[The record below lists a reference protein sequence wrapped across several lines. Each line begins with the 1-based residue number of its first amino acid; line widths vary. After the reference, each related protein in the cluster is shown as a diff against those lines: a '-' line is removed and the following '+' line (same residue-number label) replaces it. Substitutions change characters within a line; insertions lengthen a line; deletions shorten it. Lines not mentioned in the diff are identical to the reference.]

1 MKILPWCIGVSDVY
15 ELNYKTTERSMVL
28 KAPFLTCTESFD
40 VKGTVKAY
48 TDVAD
53 SCMLLLW
60 LTDCYRDT
68 VEKK

>member
-1 MKILPWCIGVSDVY
+1 
-15 ELNYKTTERSMVL
+15 MVL

-40 VKGTVKAY
+40 VKGTVKVY
-48 TDVAD
+48 MDVAD

-60 LTDCYRDT
+60 LTDCHRDT

>member
-1 MKILPWCIGVSDVY
+1 
-15 ELNYKTTERSMVL
+15 MVL

-40 VKGTVKAY
+40 VEGTVKAY
-48 TDVAD
+48 MDVAD

-68 VEKK
+68 V